1 VSRFFAYTREAFEAM
16 WRNRVRS
23 LLTMLG
29 MIIGTASII
38 AVLGISNA
46 ATSGFS
52 KQVADF
58 GDQGIVAFVDQQ
70 QDDPKTAAIQYRD
83 VALIA
88 ARTTGTIKYVMPYYS
103 SNYRVI
109 AGTVRLDGIEV
120 DSQTDYPI
128 DHLSLHEG
136 RKLTA
141 EDVQGG
147 EHVAL
152 VTESLGVKLFGPG
165 SALGKVARVNGTRF
179 TVVGVYD
186 PLKASLLQVG
196 TGEDRMEI
204 PFTVYHEVRP
214 GPVDYLQAFP
224 APGVDV
230 GTAIDA
236 ITHELHRLH
245 GERSKY
251 TTQDTSAQI
260 GGFFRVV
267 NLIAAGL
274 TAIGGVSLLVAGIGI
289 MNIMLV
295 SVTERTKEIGL
306 RKSIGASAGDITYQ
320 FLLEAVYLSLIGGGI
335 GMCIG
340 LLAVLG
346 GYQLVEQFT
355 GPAPIPY
362 LLIISVAV
370 GFSTLVGTVFGTYPA
385 MRAGRLDPIEALRS

>member
-1 VSRFFAYTREAFEAM
+1 MSRFFAYTREALDAM

-29 MIIGTASII
+29 MIIGTSSII

-46 ATSGFS
+46 ATAGFT
-52 KQVADF
+52 KQITDY
-58 GDQGIVAFVDQQ
+58 GDLGILAVVDAQ

-83 VALIA
+83 VAIIA
-88 ARTTGTIKYVMPYYS
+88 ARTTGTLKYIMPLYT
-103 SNYRVI
+103 SNYRLI
-109 AGTVRLDGIEV
+109 AGNVRLNGIEV

-128 DHLSLHEG
+128 DHLSMHEG
-136 RKLTA
+136 RKLRS
-141 EDVQGG
+141 EDVVGG

-152 VTESLGVKLFGPG
+152 ITEPLGVKLFGPG
-165 SALGKVARVNGTRF
+165 SALGKIVRVNGSRF

-196 TGEDRMEI
+196 NSEDRMEI
-204 PFTVYHEVRP
+204 PFTVYHELRP

-224 APGVDV
+224 APGVDSA
-230 GTAIDA
+230 TAIDA
-236 ITHELHRLH
+236 ITRELHRLH

-251 TTQDTSAQI
+251 TVQDSDAQI
-260 GGFFRVV
+260 STFFKFI
-267 NLIAAGL
+267 NLVAAGL

-306 RKSIGASAGDITYQ
+306 RKSIGASAGDITFQ
-320 FLLEAVYLSLIGGGI
+320 FLLEAIYLSLIGGGI

-340 LLAVLG
+340 ILAVLG
-346 GYQLVEQFT
+346 AFQLLEQFT

-362 LLIISVAV
+362 VLIISVAV
-370 GFSTLVGTVFGTYPA
+370 GFSTLVGTIFGTYPA